1 MDQYQPTYEDALAWA
16 ASDEQWT
23 YCLDTLGLDGST
35 DDEDAERAEKAVD
48 ELEAHYV
55 NLWLDAAAERGFRF
69 AASLRDGLKQY
80 GKLTDKQF
88 EAAIRCMA
96 EDYEREQKRAN
107 VPAKAQDSGLDIS
120 SLVEFGK
127 KNSVYYA
134 VPEGETRL
142 KLHVRRVTREGDKWQ
157 GWIFVDD
164 GAVYGKQQKYG
175 NQRPGGTYRG
185 KCEDALRRIVAEPV
199 AAMQEYGRLTSTC
212 GVCGLPLEDETSVAI
227 GIGPICRG
235 RLGM

>member
-1 MDQYQPTYEDALAWA
+1 MSYTPTYEDALAWA

-23 YCLDTLGLDGST
+23 YCLDTLDLDGST
-35 DDEDAERAEKAVD
+35 DDNDAERAEKAVD
-48 ELEAHYV
+48 ELEAKYV
-55 NLWLDAAAERGFRF
+55 SLWLDAAAERGFRF

-80 GKLTDKQF
+80 GSLTDKQF

-96 EDYEREQKRAN
+96 EDHVREQTRKAN
-107 VPAKAQDSGLDIS
+107 EPAKAPDSGLDIS
-120 SLVEFGK
+120 SLREG
-127 KNSVYYA
+127 YYA

-142 KLHVRRVTREGDKWQ
+142 KLHVRKVEREGDKWA

-164 GAVYGKQQKYG
+164 GAEYGERQKYG

-185 KCEDALRRIVAEPV
+185 KCEDALRRIVADPI
-199 AAMQEYGRLTSTC
+199 AATQEYGRLTGTC
-212 GVCGLPLEDETSVAI
+212 GVCGRHLEDETSVAI
-227 GIGPICRG
+227 GIGPVCRG